1 MRKNLRAT
9 GFGKPVALCNDRC
22 ALTEF
27 QVFLGNLQELSNPGR
42 ERFTLDGIASA
53 EEVLADEEGEYIN
66 KVGVEGDLLEC
77 QIINWKK
84 VSM

>member
-1 MRKNLRAT
+1 M
-9 GFGKPVALCNDRC
+9 
-22 ALTEF
+22 
-27 QVFLGNLQELSNPGR
+27 FLGDLQELGDPRR

-53 EEVLADEEGEYIN
+53 EEVLADEKGEYIN

-84 VSM
+84 S